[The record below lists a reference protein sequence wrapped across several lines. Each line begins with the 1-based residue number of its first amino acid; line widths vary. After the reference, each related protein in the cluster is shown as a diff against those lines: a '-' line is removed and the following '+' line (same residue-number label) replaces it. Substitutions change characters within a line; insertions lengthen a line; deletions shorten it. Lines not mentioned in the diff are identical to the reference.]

1 MRFFVAQMTDLPA
14 APPPDP
20 RTTYGAMANP
30 DLVARVP
37 PRARS
42 VVDVGCGAGGFGRA
56 LRTKGFAGRLTGI
69 EPDPVLAA
77 QAAAHYDRVHR
88 IDIDVQGVPMSP
100 GSVDVL
106 VYGDV
111 LEHLR
116 DPWGVLKRD
125 AGLLAPGGTLL
136 VCIPN
141 LEHWSFAA
149 RLLAGRWRYEET
161 GLFDR
166 THLRWFTRGGMQ
178 DAILAAGLRPVETVP
193 RIFDREKAEDFA
205 AKMRP
210 GLVALGVDPEAW
222 LRRSLPLQYV
232 WRAVKP
238 DIPGGP

>member
-30 DLVARVP
+30 DLLARVP
-37 PRARS
+37 AGARS

-56 LRTKGFAGRLTGI
+56 LRAKGFAGRLAGI
-69 EPDPVLAA
+69 EPDPALAA

-88 IDIDVQGVPMSP
+88 IDIDVQGVPMPP

-149 RLLAGRWRYEET
+149 RLLAGRWRYEEM

-166 THLRWFTRGGMQ
+166 THLRWFTRAGMR
-178 DAILAAGLRPVETVP
+178 DAILAAGLRPVETAP
-193 RIFDREKAEDFA
+193 RIFDSEKAEDFA

-210 GLVALGVDPEAW
+210 GLLALGIDPDEW

-232 WRAVKP
+232 WRAMKP
-238 DIPGGP
+238 DA